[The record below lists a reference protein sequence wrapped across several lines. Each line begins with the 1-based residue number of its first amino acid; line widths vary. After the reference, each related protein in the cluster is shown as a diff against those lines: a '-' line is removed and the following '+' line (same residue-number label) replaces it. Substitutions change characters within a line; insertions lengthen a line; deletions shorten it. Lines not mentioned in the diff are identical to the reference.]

1 MGVRVVAA
9 SALLLGVLT
18 SGCSAGNDSARIR
31 EAVVRQMTDYP
42 CSTLC
47 DIYKSFFQDRF
58 GPGHIVTDREAA
70 ARYLRRE
77 MDEAA
82 GDYGCALGEPAGCG
96 DNFWRVSI
104 EVIAS
109 GAVPFDTYLD
119 AFMRS
124 VRNVEPVEV
133 EAWRGE
139 WRRIESVVEDL
150 YPDLPALEEDR
161 RAIESLLGEGRY
173 AWHHSRAYNEHY
185 RPHYRLIRRDIFE
198 RELLPLIEAQ
208 Q

>member
-1 MGVRVVAA
+1 M
-9 SALLLGVLT
+9 LLSLLAF
-18 SGCSAGNDSARIR
+18 GCGGRSDEARIR

-47 DIYKSFFQDRF
+47 DIYKSFFQERF

-82 GDYGCALGEPAGCG
+82 GDYGCVPYEPAGCG
-96 DNFWRVSI
+96 DNFWRVSL
-104 EVIAS
+104 EVIAD
-109 GAVPFDTYLD
+109 GRVPFDTYLD

-124 VRNVEPVEV
+124 VRDVEPVEV
-133 EAWRGE
+133 DAWRE
-139 WRRIESVVEDL
+139 DWRRIESVVESI
-150 YPDLPALEEDR
+150 YPGLPALDDDR
-161 RAIESLLGEGRY
+161 AAIESLLGEGRY

-198 RELLPLIEAQ
+198 RELLPLIERQ
-208 Q
+208 ER